1 MSEATRLTNIDRRIG
16 RLPMSDDQ
24 IMRGVAI
31 ALLVEIEHLHR
42 LVLSM
47 ALGVEREHMDD
58 IEGAMLDHILGND

>member
-1 MSEATRLTNIDRRIG
+1 MSDATRLTNIDRRIT
-16 RLPMSDDQ
+16 RLPDNGDQ
-24 IMRGVAI
+24 VMRGVAI

-47 ALGVEREHMDD
+47 ALGVERDHMDE